1 MSKSLWL
8 HGLQHSRLPCP
19 LSLRVCSNSCPLS
32 RWCYLTIS
40 SSFVPFSSCPQ
51 YFPAPGSFSM
61 SRFFASG
68 GQSIVPTASP
78 SVLPVNI
85 QGWFPL
91 GWTGLTLHSKGLSR
105 AFSSSTVWKCQ
116 FFGTQPSLWSNFH
129 IHTWLLEKYTSDHMT
144 FVGKVKSLLFNALSI
159 PHEYCCIWWSWDS
172 SISQLYREKTREAPC
187 VTLLR
192 LHPMQFS

>member
-1 MSKSLWL
+1 MSNSLWP
-8 HGLQHSRLPCP
+8 HEPKHARPPCP

-61 SRFFASG
+61 SWFFASG

-91 GWTGLTLHSKGLSR
+91 GLTGLILQSKGLTLKILLQHHNSVVSILLHSDFFYCPTLTSGHDYWKNHSFDYTDFFR
-105 AFSSSTVWKCQ
+105 QSDVSAF
-116 FFGTQPSLWSNFH
+116 
-129 IHTWLLEKYTSDHMT
+129 
-144 FVGKVKSLLFNALSI
+144 
-159 PHEYCCIWWSWDS
+159 
-172 SISQLYREKTREAPC
+172 
-187 VTLLR
+187 
-192 LHPMQFS
+192 